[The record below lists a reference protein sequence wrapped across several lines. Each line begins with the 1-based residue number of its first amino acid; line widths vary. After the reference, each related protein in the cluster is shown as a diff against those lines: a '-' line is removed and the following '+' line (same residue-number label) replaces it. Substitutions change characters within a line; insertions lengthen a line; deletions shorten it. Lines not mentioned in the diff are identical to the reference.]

1 MRRFIAILAL
11 LASATAYGQHVH
23 IHPIG
28 CDCGEDHDEH
38 VHEGGETVRHRF
50 VDVAPR
56 FGLAWQSEF
65 FAEVGLSVDIYRI
78 GYTGASEFVSFGYR
92 NIRPYV
98 SGEIMLRGD
107 KSIYGP
113 KAGLE
118 FIMSSNIF
126 GMAVGADATWYTDGR
141 RDAVAITPRLLLS
154 FVYVEIYYGY
164 NFFVRNDLEPWLG
177 HHRVGVSMVLNPRFW
192 KRKKAIY
199 EDYYNSYLE

>member
-1 MRRFIAILAL
+1 MKKIIIILAFF
-11 LASATAYGQHVH
+11 ASAAAQAQHVH
-23 IHPIG
+23 IHPVG
-28 CDCGEDHDEH
+28 CDCGEEH
-38 VHEGGETVRHRF
+38 AHAHEGGKAVSRRF
-50 VDVAPR
+50 VDAAPR
-56 FGLAWQSEF
+56 FGLAWQKEF
-65 FAEVGLSVDIYRI
+65 FAEAGLCVDIYRI
-78 GYTGASEFVSFGYR
+78 GYTEASEFVSFGYR

-107 KSIYGP
+107 RTIGGA

-118 FIMSSNIF
+118 FIMSTNVF
-126 GMAVGADATWYTDGR
+126 GMAVGAETAWYTDGR

-164 NFFVRNDLEPWLG
+164 GFFVRNELEPWLG

-192 KRKKAIY
+192 KNKKAVY